1 MNRRT
6 VIRALACSVVAAP
19 FMVSAQSTAA
29 IRRIGVLSSAERPP
43 SAEFEH
49 EFDSLRELG
58 WTEGENLLIER
69 RYASGRADLLKP
81 FAEELVQLKVE
92 LIITNGTN
100 AALAVKNATS
110 SIPIVLWGAGDPVRT
125 GLVASLARPGGNITG
140 MSIVG
145 SELEAKR
152 LSLLREM
159 LPAVRRVGVLANS
172 TNPISAVRIKDN
184 ASVYHALG
192 LQPIIVEVATANELD
207 NAIAELIRQRAQ
219 ALVVAGDHLFIVNR
233 DAILGAALKRLL
245 PAIVEGRE
253 MLEAG
258 GLVSYSISMAEIRRR
273 VAAFIDKILRGARP
287 ENLPIEQP
295 TKFDLGIN
303 LRTAK
308 ALNINVSNALLLR
321 ADEVIR

>member
-125 GLVASLARPGGNITG
+125 GLVASLARPGVNITG
-140 MSIVG
+140 MSI
-145 SELEAKR
+145 
-152 LSLLREM
+152 
-159 LPAVRRVGVLANS
+159 
-172 TNPISAVRIKDN
+172 
-184 ASVYHALG
+184 
-192 LQPIIVEVATANELD
+192 
-207 NAIAELIRQRAQ
+207 
-219 ALVVAGDHLFIVNR
+219 
-233 DAILGAALKRLL
+233 
-245 PAIVEGRE
+245 
-253 MLEAG
+253 
-258 GLVSYSISMAEIRRR
+258 
-273 VAAFIDKILRGARP
+273 
-287 ENLPIEQP
+287 
-295 TKFDLGIN
+295 
-303 LRTAK
+303 
-308 ALNINVSNALLLR
+308 
-321 ADEVIR
+321 